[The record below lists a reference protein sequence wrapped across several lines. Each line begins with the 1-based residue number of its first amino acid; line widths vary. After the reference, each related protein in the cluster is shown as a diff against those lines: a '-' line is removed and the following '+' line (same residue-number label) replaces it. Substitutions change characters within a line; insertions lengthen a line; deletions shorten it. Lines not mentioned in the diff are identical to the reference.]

1 MAISI
6 QDLQPYINQ
15 NSFPP
20 QQSNLPLANYSPQGV
35 PTSGGLRTRTTQS
48 PLNNILN
55 VIDPSNAILPGF
67 SQATGINL
75 GSLFGFGGSST
86 KPSWSPYYDPSS
98 GLYYSN
104 DPRQVNP
111 TPLTHIPGAGLAEG
125 RIYQRSANQVRTIND
140 LLPYL
145 TNAVNA
151 QQLPTELTNLQTS
164 QITSPGYA
172 QLMTDLY
179 NNYGP
184 QLNAIGNEIQNR
196 NALAQA
202 QTSQDVINGPGR
214 GLVNS
219 AYDLSQ
225 VFDKP
230 WYDTRGAAANSIQ
243 KLLGSIDLSGKPSG
257 SEVDQLQSSIA
268 RQNVQR
274 GTNNAPSNTDVT
286 ANAMQFGN
294 LGYQRKQTAISNLSD
309 AISKASAFLPSAKS
323 GVDVFQVATGRSSMP
338 NPGNSLFPGISNPSN
353 NNAFGLA
360 GNLLG
365 STGQQINTTQQIDA
379 QKKDWLDQFNQ
390 LTSGIGNLVGAAGK
404 GASLFGM

>member
-1 MAISI
+1 MAINI
-6 QDLQPYINQ
+6 QDLQPFIDN
-15 NSFPP
+15 NRAPS
-20 QQSNLPLANYSPQGV
+20 STANNLLSSYTPSGV
-35 PTSGGLRTRTTQS
+35 PTNGGLRTRTTNS

-55 VIDPSNAILPGF
+55 VVDPSNAILPGF

-75 GSLFGFGGSST
+75 GSLFGIGGSST
-86 KPSWSPYYDPSS
+86 RPSWQPYYDPAT

-104 DPRQVNP
+104 DPAHTNP
-111 TPLTHIPGAGLAEG
+111 VPLSHIPGAPVGEG
-125 RIYQRSANQVRTIND
+125 RIYERAAGQTRVISD

-145 TNAVNA
+145 TNAINS

-196 NALAQA
+196 NAMAQA
-202 QTSQDVINGPGR
+202 QTSQNVIDGPGR
-214 GLVNS
+214 GLVDS

-230 WYDTRGAAANSIQ
+230 WYDTRGVAAGRIQ
-243 KLLGSIDLSGKPSG
+243 DLLKSIDLSGKPSG

-268 RQNVQR
+268 RQNMQR
-274 GTNNAPSNTDVT
+274 GTNNAPSNTDIT

-338 NPGNSLFPGISNPSN
+338 NPGNSLFPGISSPSN

-360 GNLLG
+360 GSLLG
-365 STGQQINTTQQIDA
+365 STNAQITNQQTIDS

-390 LTSGIGNLVGAAGK
+390 LTSGIGNLVGSAGK
-404 GASLFGM
+404 VAGGFL